1 MEMIVQKVS
10 ANQTPLMVNQTPL
23 MVTELVVS
31 AINNTFKTGDSM

>member
-31 AINNTFKTGDSM
+31 AINKTFKTGD